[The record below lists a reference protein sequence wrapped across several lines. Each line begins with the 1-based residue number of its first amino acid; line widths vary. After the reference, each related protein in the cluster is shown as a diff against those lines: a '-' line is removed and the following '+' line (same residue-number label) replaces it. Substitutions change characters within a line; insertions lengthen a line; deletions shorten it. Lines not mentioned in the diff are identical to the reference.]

1 MKIDNTNRFSYLF
14 IALTGMLFSAAVV
27 AQTAS
32 PAAKIAFSGILV
44 VMLLLSVKS
53 LHLRF
58 TLKTLAGLLFAA
70 VLSNHFTAAAWS
82 RLFVLSVLLV
92 FFVIAFASAFKQV
105 LFEGEIDRNKI
116 IGSVTLYILLGNIWT
131 VLYLIIL
138 VFDPDAFNGI
148 EIASWQEGFAKIAY
162 YSFVTLTTLGYGDIS
177 PKTPVAQFFVYMEAI
192 AGVFYM
198 AIVVSSIVAMRLA
211 SVRLPKE
218 REK

>member
-1 MKIDNTNRFSYLF
+1 
-14 IALTGMLFSAAVV
+14 
-27 AQTAS
+27 
-32 PAAKIAFSGILV
+32 
-44 VMLLLSVKS
+44 
-53 LHLRF
+53 
-58 TLKTLAGLLFAA
+58 
-70 VLSNHFTAAAWS
+70 
-82 RLFVLSVLLV
+82 
-92 FFVIAFASAFKQV
+92 
-105 LFEGEIDRNKI
+105 
-116 IGSVTLYILLGNIWT
+116 